1 MNHATQFGKIKMKKI
16 KTYIRY
22 MLSEMN
28 RADDVYQI
36 KDAIHSLMA
45 LATQN
50 KSVSSKTICHAINL
64 VEELEKDLD
73 NVTKEKH

>member
-1 MNHATQFGKIKMKKI
+1 MKI

-36 KDAIHSLMA
+36 HDTIQT
-45 LATQN
+45 LATLVRQN
-50 KSVSSKTICHAINL
+50 KSVSSKTICDAIDL
-64 VEELEKDLD
+64 IEELQKDFD